1 MEWIAILITLYIISE
16 VLLTKS
22 RNRKNSSIFD
32 PTDRTGIITPKEYIQ
47 HKPSTPTPEYDPHDF
62 IPFTDRTQLMFISRE
77 EKLAYMK
84 SPQWQ
89 ALKQQR
95 SIIANHQ
102 CEVEGCTETHNLEL
116 HHTTYIRLTQEHI
129 DDLRLLCPNHHQE
142 KHDELGYDRT
152 TYYPIN

>member
-1 MEWIAILITLYIISE
+1 MEWIAILIVLYIISE
-16 VLLTKS
+16 VLLIKS
-22 RNRKNSSIFD
+22 RNRNNSSIFD
-32 PTDRTGIITPKEYIQ
+32 PTDRTGIITPKEYKQ
-47 HKPSTPTPEYDPHDF
+47 PKSSTPKPMYDPHDF
-62 IPFTDRTQLMFISRE
+62 IPPTDSTQLMFISRE

-84 SPQWQ
+84 SPQWYS
-89 ALKQQR
+89 LKQQR
-95 SIIANHQ
+95 QTIANHQ
-102 CEVEGCTETHNLEL
+102 CEIEGCTETEDLQL